1 MQYKR
6 DIKEFT
12 AFIGGQYSR
21 RCNNIN
27 VSLNLSSTQVSCTV
41 FFICPVELLW
51 PVIGI
56 NNKLIKRK
64 KKKRKEQCRKS
75 ETLAYNEVMPELM
88 IH

>member
-12 AFIGGQYSR
+12 AFIDGQYSR
-21 RCNNIN
+21 RCYNIN

-64 KKKRKEQCRKS
+64 KKKKKRTMQKVRNLSIQ
-75 ETLAYNEVMPELM
+75 
-88 IH
+88 